1 VFVINAAEE
10 IDMANDKSKMGRQ
23 ERDRINL
30 NEDYQ
35 SKDWCR
41 KFGVTQEKLKTAVQ
55 SVGTSREG

>member
-30 NEDYQ
+30 NEDY
-35 SKDWCR
+35 
-41 KFGVTQEKLKTAVQ
+41 
-55 SVGTSREG
+55 